1 MTATITIVD
10 KTATAKNLY
19 QLLYGGAQTGYTVV
33 SSDTGDNL
41 PSAAGVNF
49 ISIQASYG
57 NGGAKVYVGGS
68 KVANDGTN
76 QGRELLAGD
85 IHQYQQGF
93 MPANLNSIYLMTD
106 TNDSVVNVE
115 FA

>member
-1 MTATITIVD
+1 MTATITITD
-10 KTATAKNLY
+10 KTATPKNLY
-19 QLLYGGAQTGYTVV
+19 QLLYGGTQAGYTVV
-33 SSDTGDNL
+33 SSEVADNL
-41 PSAAGVNF
+41 PTAASVNF

-76 QGRELLAGD
+76 QGRELIAGD
-85 IHQYQQGF
+85 IHQYQQGY
-93 MPANLNSIYLMTD
+93 MPASLNSVYLATD